1 VQVTIARPG
10 VAVIGDPDAP
20 SRLIEYERLEEVN
33 QHIQHIQRASRDITL
48 LSGAP
53 ACPACPAL
61 GALFCTLTLV
71 YRRGTQPAARTAA
84 LCHYHARIEARRI
97 ACYNWPYSLLS
108 EPLPARR
115 TIYDLADPD
124 ELAVFR
130 SDLGEWPS
138 VLAQMTAGIPPAP
151 SPEPATAGAVS

>member
-1 VQVTIARPG
+1 VRVTITRPG

-20 SRLIEYERLEEVN
+20 CRLIEYERLEEIN
-33 QHIQHIQRASRDITL
+33 QYIQRAGRDITL

-53 ACPACPAL
+53 ACPACPAA

-71 YRRGTQPAARTAA
+71 YRRGTQPAARAAA
-84 LCHYHARIEARRI
+84 LCHYHTRTEARQV
-97 ACYNWPYSLLS
+97 ASFNWPYSLLS
-108 EPLPARR
+108 EPLPVRR

-130 SDLGEWPS
+130 SDLEAWPS

-151 SPEPATAGAVS
+151 SPKPATAGAVS